1 MCSAESLRDFINQRL
16 TAAAED
22 IFVVFKRTIVEY
34 EEEIDRQRRLL
45 DIVWKPHIILHRAD
59 LPKQFVC
66 KEEEKEVLPDQQL
79 CTQERNSS
87 PDQEDPEPPQ
97 VKEEQEG
104 LCSSQEGEQLV
115 LKQETD
121 TSMMTLTHEETDH
134 SEEQLLNKHQLLSH
148 NSQDAENQDPKGSEL
163 RDSESTSKSK
173 SQFLCKT
180 CGKDFY
186 SSHSLKFH
194 MRKHTGERPFL
205 CSTCGKS
212 FCQLSVLKKHFQVH
226 TGEKTLSCKT
236 CGKSFRDNHDLTV
249 HMRTHTGEKPYTCNT
264 CGRRFSQISHLNSHI
279 LIHTNE
285 KPFTCRTCGRSFR
298 RSSEMRNHM
307 RTHTG
312 ERPYPCSTCGKRFYR
327 RPELNRHLQTHTG
340 TPLSHSDSLLSHKDD
355 NPDLQQEHTEDNKHK
370 DDIAVLSELE

>member
-249 HMRTHTGEKPYTCNT
+249 HMRTHTGPVAD
-264 CGRRFSQISHLNSHI
+264 
-279 LIHTNE
+279 
-285 KPFTCRTCGRSFR
+285 RS
-298 RSSEMRNHM
+298 
-307 RTHTG
+307 
-312 ERPYPCSTCGKRFYR
+312 
-327 RPELNRHLQTHTG
+327 
-340 TPLSHSDSLLSHKDD
+340 DV
-355 NPDLQQEHTEDNKHK
+355 
-370 DDIAVLSELE
+370 AVK